1 MLRTTCINN
10 TNSTKDGKQRI
21 YHNHRLMEKLMPKK
35 ELGETNNSTNPKI
48 TTTIVYHNIRSG
60 NQHTRNKRHHC
71 THISQIYKQRQTEK
85 YSTVTLYEKKK
96 FHEQKSG
103 QKKLQSDVKTMEINL
118 NREKNKQVFI
128 NPQNKY
134 LNSIENIQEKNQ
146 TTGKVENSPTEIYPK

>member
-1 MLRTTCINN
+1 
-10 TNSTKDGKQRI
+10 
-21 YHNHRLMEKLMPKK
+21 MPKK

-60 NQHTRNKRHHC
+60 NQHTRDKRHHC

-96 FHEQKSG
+96 IPRTKIG
-103 QKKLQSDVKTMEINL
+103 TKKKLQSDVKTMEINL

-134 LNSIENIQEKNQ
+134 LNSLENIQEKIH
-146 TTGKVENSPTEIYPK
+146 TSGKVENYSY